1 VMDYQHLTKDRSL
14 GTVELKVGD
23 LAQVIPKGAGDPCFS
38 HGSTGRMDKSEPI
51 RLDRGNQH
59 KGQLHYVAEF
69 LPAFILQGLK
79 FETGPNELQAA
90 VDGVEGG
97 DGDGDDSESMS
108 SSETQ
113 AVTRAITTREPIGAP
128 NRSQSPKKNSQLAD
142 TTHAAA
148 STNAAEDSKTVS
160 TREGSPSSG
169 ETHSDDVKRKN
180 EGVQMS
186 KDDLLTHRKW

>member
-1 VMDYQHLTKDRSL
+1 
-14 GTVELKVGD
+14 
-23 LAQVIPKGAGDPCFS
+23 
-38 HGSTGRMDKSEPI
+38 
-51 RLDRGNQH
+51 
-59 KGQLHYVAEF
+59 
-69 LPAFILQGLK
+69 LK

-97 DGDGDDSESMS
+97 DGDDDDDDDDSGSMS
-108 SSETQ
+108 SRETQ
-113 AVTRAITTREPIGAP
+113 AVTRAITTREPIGTP
-128 NRSQSPKKNSQLAD
+128 KRSQSPQKNSQLAD

-186 KDDLLTHRKW
+186 KDDLLTHRKR